1 VKTLNRFIVTALLT
15 LFATQTL
22 ALDFTQATKDTTF
35 VLSDA
40 NKKIQ
45 VTFDQFALFID
56 WSMHLKNE
64 SGKEID
70 SVTFERT
77 TGVVPSS
84 VQEVSI
90 KNVIDYYPTLY
101 KTWDLI
107 FTEDTINKIK
117 ADGGKKF
124 TLTTY
129 YAPSSTY
136 QGSFIRAHDEWLPQ
150 RTLNICW
157 EGCGKLTNTFISTL
171 PSPIKMPPNRRQ

>member
-107 FTEDTINKIK
+107 F
-117 ADGGKKF
+117 
-124 TLTTY
+124 
-129 YAPSSTY
+129 
-136 QGSFIRAHDEWLPQ
+136 
-150 RTLNICW
+150 LNPALLAFNPLK
-157 EGCGKLTNTFISTL
+157 E
-171 PSPIKMPPNRRQ
+171 R